1 VTLETSL
8 VVSDLQRGYG
18 RIFRVRIDMTILT
31 RCKIINNRFF
41 KDIRRDIV
49 AFLAREGT
57 TVAMLMVTGPAITCD
72 SGVILV
78 IEPHCLIRI
87 RYAIQGHNSWIFPFT
102 CRYAREKAKT
112 Y

>member
-8 VVSDLQRGYG
+8 VISDLQRGNG
-18 RIFRVRIDMTILT
+18 RIFRVSVDMTILT

-57 TVAMLMVTGPAITCD
+57 TIAMLVVTGPAITRD
-72 SGVILV
+72 SGVSLV
-78 IEPHCLIRI
+78 IEPHCFIHI
-87 RYAIQGHNSWIFPFT
+87 RYAVQGHNSWIFLFT
-102 CRYAREKAKT
+102 RRYAREKAKT